1 MSSLNQIKPRF
12 FYSADYFG
20 GKVIIYLQ
28 VIHRTDFYNLT
39 LVALESHGYVLFFK
53 SFICH
58 EIKILSSLKGSLK
71 IQGLLFKNFDCSL
84 ALLSSRGFHAY
95 ASSKIHALE
104 YSYLEEQFHE
114 YSI

>member
-1 MSSLNQIKPRF
+1 MGSLNQIKPRF

-58 EIKILSSLKGSLK
+58 EIKILSSIKGFFEDS
-71 IQGLLFKNFDCSL
+71 GVTF
-84 ALLSSRGFHAY
+84 
-95 ASSKIHALE
+95 
-104 YSYLEEQFHE
+104 
-114 YSI
+114 